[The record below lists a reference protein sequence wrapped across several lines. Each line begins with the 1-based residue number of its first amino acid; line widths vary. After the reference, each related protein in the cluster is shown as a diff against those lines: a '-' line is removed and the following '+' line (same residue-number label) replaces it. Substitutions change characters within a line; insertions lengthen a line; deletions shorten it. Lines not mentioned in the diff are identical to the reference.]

1 VVRRFQA
8 GKSWFHGEN
17 HFVAFLIRRCMDV
30 VRGLPRR
37 LRNRDWVVLIHE
49 KPSEGCRVGSVEQ
62 RALTE

>member
-49 KPSEGCRVGSVEQ
+49 VELRYFEAGVESKPCD
-62 RALTE
+62 A